1 MAGLPNSSN
10 ALQQWHRLF
19 EAQGGTRSEQ
29 AQQHLQQMLRLGLPT
44 RKHENWKYT
53 PLDGLL
59 NAEFVTRLADLTP
72 AQRDALAVNVDAVRL
87 VFVDGE
93 FRPELSDAL
102 QGSGFEIEI
111 NDDRQSLSAPVQPEV
126 FLHLTESLARSVTH
140 IRVKRNQRPAKPLLL
155 MHITQGLDGDEI
167 NTAHYRHHLELAEGA
182 EATVIEHYVSLNE
195 TRHFT
200 GSRLTMNV
208 AANAQLHHVKL
219 AFENPQSHHFGHND
233 ILLGQDAAAYSH
245 NFLLGG
251 SVLRHN
257 TSTQLNGENT
267 TLRINSLA
275 MPVKSEVCDTRTWLE
290 HNKGY
295 CNSRQLHKTIVSDRG
310 RAVFNGLINVA
321 QHAIKTDGQMTNN
334 NLLLGRLAE
343 VDTKPQLEIY
353 ADDVKCSHGA
363 TVGRIDDEQMFYLR
377 SRGIDQNDYLCVC
390 RRADGSAERWS
401 VETAGAGAYRP
412 ASAWRRSMS
421 FPVEK
426 VRADFPVLTR
436 EVNGLPLAYLDSA
449 ASAQKPNQVVDAE
462 AEFYRHGYAAVHR
475 GIHTL
480 SAEATQRMENVRTQI
495 AAFLNAKSPEEL
507 VFVRGTTEGIN
518 LVANSWGNAQVHA
531 GDNIIITQMEHHANI
546 VPWQMLCERVG
557 AQLRVIPLNVDGTL
571 QIEQLDALLDDR
583 TRLVA
588 VTQVSNVLGTENPV
602 AEIVEKAHQA
612 GAKVLIDGAQAV
624 MHHAVDVQ
632 ALDCDFY
639 VFSGHKLYGPTGI
652 GVLYVKEDILQAMP
666 PWEGGGS
673 MIATVSLTEGTTYAR
688 APWRFEAGTPNT
700 GGIIGLGAAVSYVSA
715 IGLDSIQEY
724 EQLLMHYALAELA
737 ELASVPDLTL
747 YGPADRQGVIAFNLG
762 KHHAY
767 DVGSF
772 LDNYGVAVRTGHHC
786 AMPLMAFYQVPA
798 MCRAS
803 LVMYNTTEEVDR
815 LVAGLKRIHQLLG

>member
-59 NAEFVTRLADLTP
+59 NAEFVSRLAHLTP

-111 NDDRQSLSAPVQPEV
+111 NDDRQPLSAPVQPEV

-140 IRVKRNQRPAKPLLL
+140 IRVKRNQRPAKPLL

-182 EATVIEHYVSLNE
+182 EATVIEHYVSLNDV
-195 TRHFT
+195 RHFT

-219 AFENPQSHHFGHND
+219 AFENAQSHHFAHND
-233 ILLGQDAAAYSH
+233 IVLGQDAAAYSH
-245 NFLLGG
+245 SFLLGG

-295 CNSRQLHKTIVSDRG
+295 CNSRQLHKTIVSDKG

-377 SRGIDQNDYLCVC
+377 SRGIDQQ
-390 RRADGSAERWS
+390 A
-401 VETAGAGAYRP
+401 
-412 ASAWRRSMS
+412 
-421 FPVEK
+421 
-426 VRADFPVLTR
+426 
-436 EVNGLPLAYLDSA
+436 
-449 ASAQKPNQVVDAE
+449 AQKMIIYAFAAE
-462 AEFYRHGYAAVHR
+462 
-475 GIHTL
+475 
-480 SAEATQRMENVRTQI
+480 
-495 AAFLNAKSPEEL
+495 
-507 VFVRGTTEGIN
+507 
-518 LVANSWGNAQVHA
+518 
-531 GDNIIITQMEHHANI
+531 
-546 VPWQMLCERVG
+546 
-557 AQLRVIPLNVDGTL
+557 
-571 QIEQLDALLDDR
+571 
-583 TRLVA
+583 
-588 VTQVSNVLGTENPV
+588 
-602 AEIVEKAHQA
+602 
-612 GAKVLIDGAQAV
+612 
-624 MHHAVDVQ
+624 
-632 ALDCDFY
+632 
-639 VFSGHKLYGPTGI
+639 
-652 GVLYVKEDILQAMP
+652 
-666 PWEGGGS
+666 
-673 MIATVSLTEGTTYAR
+673 LTEALNDGQLKQQVLAR
-688 APWRFEAGTPNT
+688 IGQRLPGGEA
-700 GGIIGLGAAVSYVSA
+700 
-715 IGLDSIQEY
+715 
-724 EQLLMHYALAELA
+724 
-737 ELASVPDLTL
+737 
-747 YGPADRQGVIAFNLG
+747 
-762 KHHAY
+762 
-767 DVGSF
+767 
-772 LDNYGVAVRTGHHC
+772 
-786 AMPLMAFYQVPA
+786 
-798 MCRAS
+798 
-803 LVMYNTTEEVDR
+803 
-815 LVAGLKRIHQLLG
+815 